1 MTTPH
6 LSFIEPEST
15 EELGTKTEFTIL
27 PWGMTI
33 SVQVT
38 DGERV
43 ETNIAIVQPEQA
55 RLLRDFLNRHLEG

>member
-6 LSFIEPEST
+6 LSFIEAETS
-15 EELGTKTEFTIL
+15 EELGTKTEFTIY
-27 PWGMTI
+27 PWGITI

-43 ETNIAIVQPEQA
+43 ETNFALIQPEQA
-55 RLLRDFLNRHLEG
+55 LLLRDFLNRHLEG